1 MTAYHHFVSLDT
13 QDGPMPTYVA
23 APDAAERHPAILVI
37 QGMHGIASFE
47 IEFAERLAENGF
59 VAAVPDMFHRGP
71 AAFSN
76 EELGQRR
83 RGSMSDPLVHTDVN
97 ATLEFLK
104 SRPYVDAERIGIV
117 GFCMG
122 GRVSYLIAATNPEI
136 RAAADFYGG
145 GIHRG
150 EDGPNPIEL
159 TPNIRCPVIIFD
171 GEQDEHPSP
180 EEVRRTE
187 VELVRHGVR
196 HEVHIYPDV
205 GHGFMG
211 AKGSRRRAEAVD
223 DAWSR
228 LLDWFQRYVTAEPVA
243 AGRS

>member
-1 MTAYHHFVSLDT
+1 MTAYHHFVSLET
-13 QDGPMPTYVA
+13 PDGPMATYVA
-23 APDAAERHPAILVI
+23 APEGQAPRPGVLVI

-47 IEFAERLAENGF
+47 LSVAERLAEAGF

-71 AAFSN
+71 ACFTN

-83 RGSMSDPLVHTDVN
+83 RGDVSDPQVHADVN
-97 ATLEFLK
+97 TTLEFLQ
-104 SRPYVDAERIGIV
+104 SRPYVDADRIGVV

-122 GRVSYLIAATNPEI
+122 GRVSYLVAATNPTI

-150 EDGPNPIEL
+150 EDGPAPIEL
-159 TPNIRCPVIIFD
+159 TSNIRCPVIIFD
-171 GEQDEHPSP
+171 GEEDEHPSP
-180 EEVRRTE
+180 DEVRRTGA
-187 VELVRHGVR
+187 ELARLGKV
-196 HEVHIYPDV
+196 HEVHIYPEV
-205 GHGFMG
+205 GHGFLSATG
-211 AKGSRRRAEAVD
+211 PRRRAEAID

-228 LLDWFQRYVTAEPVA
+228 LLGWFTQYVATEPVA